1 MDQVDKRLDNLKQT
15 QNEIDAKV
23 KDLKYL
29 ESLRDELDLKRM
41 TLKANEDAL
50 KRKVESEMQ
59 TIDAERKKLSEA
71 EKKLKRM
78 QNQNQGAK
86 KLNED
91 VENGNGNGNEKEVE
105 NLQSNSK
112 RDTPKKKF

>member
-1 MDQVDKRLDNLKQT
+1 LNNTDIDLVEREQKIKERMDQVDKRLDNLKQT

-23 KDLKYL
+23 KNLKYL

-50 KRKVESEMQ
+50 KRKVESEMY

-78 QNQNQGAK
+78 QNQQGAK

-91 VENGNGNGNEKEVE
+91 IENGNEKEVE
-105 NLQSNSK
+105 NL
-112 RDTPKKKF
+112 

>member
-78 QNQNQGAK
+78 QMMGAK

-91 VENGNGNGNEKEVE
+91 VENGNGNEKEVE